1 MHFIASLLVAIGSL
15 RRARKMSILASTLKP
30 LAVEFYKQGIVLGRT
45 SQGKRKMVGKH
56 GRLKEFIK
64 LSLQFMQV
72 RRAQTLLQENLS
84 ARKTVKSCF
93 NLVNE

>member
-1 MHFIASLLVAIGSL
+1 
-15 RRARKMSILASTLKP
+15 
-30 LAVEFYKQGIVLGRT
+30 
-45 SQGKRKMVGKH
+45 MVGKH

-64 LSLQFMQV
+64 LSLQFIQV